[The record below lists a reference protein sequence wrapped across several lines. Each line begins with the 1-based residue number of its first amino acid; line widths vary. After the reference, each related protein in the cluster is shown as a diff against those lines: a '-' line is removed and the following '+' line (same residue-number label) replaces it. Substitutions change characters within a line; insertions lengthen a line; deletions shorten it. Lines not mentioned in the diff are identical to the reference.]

1 MAIGSRSY
9 VGVLVGLPSHLWRTL
24 MPLPFDD
31 EGDDVEVPIEYD
43 EDGDDC
49 ADFTDDEIAIL
60 RESAPGALPT
70 EVKFYHYLS

>member
-1 MAIGSRSY
+1 
-9 VGVLVGLPSHLWRTL
+9 

-31 EGDDVEVPIEYD
+31 EGDDVEVPIERD
-43 EDGDDC
+43 EDDDDC
-49 ADFTDDEIAIL
+49 ADFSDDEIAIL